1 MQAVNRNVHTKSE
14 IGPGAHVRKYQRP
27 ATLYQRVPDLPTMPS
42 VAGEHGP
49 AATSLPQAAPGTCG
63 GSPRGRSRAPLRR
76 PRERRKRGDRAAAL
90 CCAGGGRRFLRTS
103 PELAEPPASPAAA
116 GTRAQRPGAT
126 STVLPATAA
135 ATSAVLGGGGA
146 AAFWRPQRLRSAANR
161 TL

>member
-1 MQAVNRNVHTKSE
+1 
-14 IGPGAHVRKYQRP
+14 
-27 ATLYQRVPDLPTMPS
+27 MPS

-146 AAFWRPQRLRSAANR
+146 AAFWRPQRLARAAFAGGGEASDVGSGRGSAPKDAQLEPQLLAA
-161 TL
+161 TSESLASP